1 MASLKYTVD
10 VDTKGARSSIASL
23 ENSLGGIGAAVAGA
37 FAVGEIVA
45 FGDSIVGLQNKLRSL
60 TGDQA
65 LVGSMFNDITRIA
78 GAARAPLQETGD
90 LYFRI
95 ARAAKDLGI
104 SQQQTS
110 DITES
115 LAKSMS
121 MTGATAQETSGALLQ
136 LGQALQ
142 SGRFQG
148 DELRSVL
155 ENMPIVSKAM
165 ADELGV
171 TIGELRKLGS
181 EGKIT
186 SDVFVRAM
194 EKNKKAIDDAFSR
207 SVPTAMQA
215 LNNLKTAMGI
225 AFSQLATEDGP
236 GKVFAGMIADLLTL
250 TNDVNALASTIKD
263 LTEIILYAG
272 LAFLTVGKNAI
283 VIRGITAAVV
293 GLGTA
298 FKAVA
303 SGSALGLMARNLG
316 GIKASVNG
324 ITGAFGPFKA
334 ATGAIMTA
342 AKNAG
347 TLGKAF
353 ARVAQVVFSLVGI
366 LGNVLKIAFRFAGW
380 IGIVIAVAQAVDFL
394 VKKFF
399 GFSIIDTYVMPLVNK
414 LFAKL
419 RQFAEFVGIMDKK
432 ATKGGKGGGR
442 EARNPDGTAGE
453 FRSQVDGPKGGV
465 FGDASTKLTPK
476 PDIGKGAGKS
486 AKDYANALRDVK
498 KAVIEVTAAFK
509 ESSAARLDDLNFQL
523 KSMTMSEDQV
533 SLESQKRDILKEQ
546 KTALADLAAKQIE
559 IKESEDLSKK
569 GKAEALALIDQ
580 QIVKI
585 NAAAEAELAASQ
597 TTLQAIQAVN
607 IEREKANGLIEL
619 QNLAASNKVALQNME
634 EQLQLVGLYGDN
646 LDEVTA
652 QLETQ
657 QKLREIELKFQE
669 ELRKLDSERLAIG
682 EARYAN
688 QLALLK
694 AMSAE
699 SVEAVKAQAG
709 AQKKIDDLKKK
720 SDRNDVGGALKK
732 RFEELERSVDPAVTA
747 IEGLNSVFSNMGN
760 AIDTFVE
767 TGKFKFGDFAK
778 SIILDLTKIAAKA
791 AATKL
796 FSMIGKSIVT
806 ALGKKAAGGPTM
818 ANKPYVVGEQGP
830 ELFVP
835 NSAGSIMTNASLNK
849 NAGGDS
855 GMGAT
860 VNNTYIT
867 NNISAIDSR
876 SVAQMFVENRKS
888 LLGASMMARKELPYG
903 G

>member
-23 ENSLGGIGAAVAGA
+23 ENSLGNLGAAIAGG

-95 ARAAKDLGI
+95 ARAARELGI

-194 EKNKKAIDDAFSR
+194 EKNKQAIDDAFAR
-207 SVPTAMQA
+207 SVPTATQA

-225 AFSQLATEDGP
+225 AFSEMATEDGP
-236 GKVFAGMIADLLTL
+236 GKVFANMIKDLLTL

-380 IGIVIAVAQAVDFL
+380 IGIIIAVAQAIDFL
-394 VKKFF
+394 VQKFF
-399 GFSIIDTYVMPLVNK
+399 KFSIIDDYVMPLVNK
-414 LFAKL
+414 LFAKM
-419 RQFAEFVGIMDKK
+419 RQFAEFIGIMDKK
-432 ATKGGKGGGR
+432 ATKGGRGGGR

-453 FRSQVDGPKGGV
+453 FRSQVDGKTGGV
-465 FGDASTKLTPK
+465 FGDASTKITPK

-509 ESSAARLDDLNFQL
+509 ESSKARLEDLDFQF
-523 KSMTMSEDQV
+523 KSLGMSQDQV
-533 SLESQKRDILKEQ
+533 ALESQRRDILKEQ
-546 KTALADLAAKQIE
+546 NTALADLAAKQVE
-559 IKESEDLSKK
+559 INESEDLSKK
-569 GKAEALALIDQ
+569 GKAEALALIAQ
-580 QIVKI
+580 QIVAV
-585 NAAAEAELAASQ
+585 NALAATELATSDAK
-597 TTLQAIQAVN
+597 LQAIQAEN
-607 IEREKANGLIEL
+607 LKIDEQLKKTELLQQANSNRAVL
-619 QNLAASNKVALQNME
+619 QNLE
-634 EQLQLVGLYGDN
+634 DQLSLVGLYGDK

-652 QLETQ
+652 QIELQ
-657 QKLREIELKFQE
+657 QKLREIELEFQNQLLALE
-669 ELRKLDSERLAIG
+669 DKKLDLG
-682 EARYAN
+682 KQRYAME
-688 QLALLK
+688 LAMLQQG
-694 AMSAE
+694 
-699 SVEAVKAQAG
+699 KAQAIG
-709 AQKKIDDLKKK
+709 AANAVAAAEKKVDDARKK
-720 SDRNDVGGALKK
+720 SERNDIGAALGK

-747 IEGLNSVFSNMGN
+747 VEGLNSVFSNMGN
-760 AIDTFVE
+760 ALDTFVQ

-778 SIILDLTKIAAKA
+778 SIIADLAKIAAKA
-791 AATKL
+791 AITKL
-796 FSMIGKSIVT
+796 FTLVGKAI
-806 ALGKKAAGGPTM
+806 LGPKAAGGPVM

-835 NSAGSIMTNASLNK
+835 NSAGSIMTNASMNK

-888 LLGASMMARKELPYG
+888 LLGASMMARKETPYG